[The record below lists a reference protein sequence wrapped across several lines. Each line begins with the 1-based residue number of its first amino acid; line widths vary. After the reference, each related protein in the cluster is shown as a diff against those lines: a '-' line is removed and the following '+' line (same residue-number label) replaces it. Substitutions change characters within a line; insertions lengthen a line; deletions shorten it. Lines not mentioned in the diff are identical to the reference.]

1 MDPSHFSLIQFMGTA
16 AVMAESG
23 PMNLH
28 NYPYTHWVIV
38 GILGF
43 FFVRLAI
50 GYWASRHVNNASDYI
65 VAGRGL
71 PIHMTAASIMA
82 TWFAAETLMGASS
95 EAYKYG
101 FQGVIFDPFGAVL
114 CLAVSG
120 LFFIRLMRRAR
131 YLTVVDFFEK
141 RYGKEVSLIGSIV
154 QILAYLVWTAAQFVA
169 GSVVVHSLLGW
180 PPWVGIVI
188 VGVIVTGYTTM
199 GGMLADTLLD
209 FIQMFFTAGG
219 ITAVFL
225 YMLHAV
231 GGVEGLL
238 AHNGSRNVPDPFAFG
253 ILPHPHGYLGY
264 TGHMAY
270 FYWIAAWMTIGLGSV
285 ATQDLMQRSMS
296 ARNEA
301 TSVWGSYFAAILYFV
316 FGVMS
321 PLIGIMLYKLNPNIP
336 DDQVEGLLVMVSQ
349 QYLPVWL
356 NVLFIAALTSAM
368 MSTSDSAILAGA
380 SVFTENILPFLYKK
394 VDDVQKLWWTRL
406 MVVVIGVG
414 CMGIALVIGETY
426 RLALMAW
433 SVLLVGMFVPF
444 AFGMYWLK
452 ANRSGALASI
462 IGGIITWIIGVYCYF
477 PYTAVANT
485 PEGGT
490 LNFDDAIW
498 DAVYI
503 ASPPAVAVSVLMMIV
518 VSLVTQKK
526 DPPLPLTDVDGQPLA
541 MENRMGLMSPVHIF
555 RDPRPEDVPVGPT
568 SSASK

>member
-1 MDPSHFSLIQFMGTA
+1 MDLS
-16 AVMAESG
+16 
-23 PMNLH
+23 
-28 NYPYTHWVIV
+28 NYEYTHWVLA
-38 GILGF
+38 GILVF
-43 FFVRLAI
+43 FAVRMAI

-65 VAGRGL
+65 VAGRGM
-71 PIHMTAASIMA
+71 PIYMTSASIMA

-95 EAYKYG
+95 HAYTHG

-114 CLAVSG
+114 CLLVSG

-141 RYGKEVSLIGSIV
+141 RFGKEVCLIASIV

-180 PPWVGIVI
+180 PPWVGVVL
-188 VGVIVTGYTTM
+188 VGMIVTGYTTM

-225 YMLHAV
+225 YILSAV
-231 GGVEGLL
+231 GGIEGMLE
-238 AHNGSRNVPDPFAFG
+238 HGGSRHVPDPFALG
-253 ILPHPHGYLGY
+253 PLEHPHGFLGY
-264 TGHMAY
+264 SGLMGIT
-270 FYWIAAWMTIGLGSV
+270 YWISQWLTIGLGSV

-301 TSVWGSYFAAILYFV
+301 TSVWGSYVAAILYFV

-321 PLIGIMLYKLNPNIP
+321 PLIGIMMHKLNPNIP
-336 DDQVEGLLVMVSQ
+336 DEQVEQLLLIVSQ

-380 SVFTENILPFLYKK
+380 SVFTENILPILGKRS
-394 VDDVQKLWWTRL
+394 DEVQKLWWTRL
-406 MVVVIGVG
+406 MVVIIGTACV
-414 CMGIALVIGETY
+414 GIALVIGETY
-426 RLALMAW
+426 RLAMIAW

-444 AFGMYWLK
+444 AFGMYWLG

-462 IGGIITWIIGVYCYF
+462 GGGIGTWIVAVFCCYPF
-477 PYTAVANT
+477 TALASTVND
-485 PEGGT
+485 T
-490 LNFDDAIW
+490 LDFEKAAW
-498 DAVYI
+498 DAVFI
-503 ASPPAVAVSVLMMIV
+503 GSPPALVVAVVLMIV
-518 VSLVTQKK
+518 VSRLTKSL
-526 DPPLPLTDVDGQPLA
+526 DPPMPLTDVDGNLLPMQ
-541 MENRMGLMSPVHIF
+541 NRMGLISARLIF
-555 RDPRPEDVPVGPT
+555 RDEPPPPAEQNAAAGSIPKSPL
-568 SSASK
+568 

>member
-1 MDPSHFSLIQFMGTA
+1 MDLS
-16 AVMAESG
+16 
-23 PMNLH
+23 
-28 NYPYTHWVIV
+28 NYEYTRWVIA

-43 FFVRLAI
+43 FAVRMAI
-50 GYWASRHVNNASDYI
+50 GYWASRHVSNAADYI

-71 PIHMTAASIMA
+71 PIYMTSASIMA
-82 TWFAAETLMGASS
+82 TWFAAETLMGASAH
-95 EAYKYG
+95 AYLHG

-114 CLAVSG
+114 CLVISG
-120 LFFIRLMRRAR
+120 MFFIRLMRRAR

-141 RYGKEVSLIGSIV
+141 RFGKEVGLIGSVV

-169 GSVVVHSLLGW
+169 GGVVVHSLLGW
-180 PPWVGIVI
+180 PMWVGMVL

-225 YMLHAV
+225 YMLSAV
-231 GGVEGLL
+231 GGVDGLL
-238 AHNGSRNVPDPFAFG
+238 AHGGSRHVPDPFTFFPMAD
-253 ILPHPHGYLGY
+253 HHGYLGY
-264 TGHMAY
+264 TGLMGAT
-270 FYWIAAWMTIGLGSV
+270 YWISQWVTIGLGSV

-321 PLIGIMLYKLNPNIP
+321 PLIGIMLHKLNPHIP
-336 DDQVEGLLVMVSQ
+336 DEQVEGLLVMVSQ

-380 SVFTENILPFLYKK
+380 SVFTENILPMLGKR
-394 VDDVQKLWWTRL
+394 VDDVEKLWWTRL
-406 MVVVIGVG
+406 MVVVIGTLCV
-414 CMGIALVIGETY
+414 GIALVISETY
-426 RLALMAW
+426 RLAMMAW

-444 AFGMYWLK
+444 AFGMYWLS

-462 IGGIITWIIGVYCYF
+462 VGGIGTWIV
-477 PYTAVANT
+477 AVFFTYPITKQQNYVD
-485 PEGGT
+485 GK
-490 LNFDDAIW
+490 LQFDDAIW

-503 ASPPAVAVSVLMMIV
+503 GSPPALAVSIVLMIV
-518 VSLVTQKK
+518 VTLLTRKS
-526 DPPLPLTDVDGQPLA
+526 DPPLPLTDVDGRPLPLD
-541 MENRMGLMSPVHIF
+541 NRMGLVSPRAIF
-555 RDPRPEDVPVGPT
+555 RD
-568 SSASK
+568 